1 MLTGTRMQKKWALYL
16 AMALLVAST
25 LEGLSYSLLWFIP
38 RGWYYIPPTREV
50 FLHYLADDLD
60 WDVGWRPKAHELSAA
75 GYRLAPAG
83 EGMTTPCIALY
94 GDSFTFGSEV
104 PPELAW
110 GNLLT
115 ERLGC
120 RVDNYGVGGYG
131 TDQAYV
137 YFTYRQQRGLDQ
149 APVVI
154 LSHLSENIVRNITQ
168 DMGLIY
174 QMPLALKPRFVSEP
188 AGTLRLV
195 PMPRLAPAD
204 YDAYRHDMRQ
214 FLHAEY
220 LLPAQSVLSKRRVF
234 FPYMLTVPYLFT
246 YKRLYASLL
255 LYAFDVPPWFAELY
269 DPTHP
274 SRALQVTRDILLHF
288 DHAAKHAGKR
298 PLIFVLPTARDLL
311 YFQRTGQWSYTS
323 LLVALQ
329 DHGVQAVNVGPL
341 LLAKVHGSDICEYF
355 CTNHGAKSGH
365 YTVKGNRVLA
375 DVIWEIIERLGLVSS
390 TR

>member
-1 MLTGTRMQKKWALYL
+1 MTGTSTQKKWALYL
-16 AMALLVAST
+16 AMILLVVSV
-25 LEGLSYSLLWFIP
+25 LEGLCYSLLWFIP
-38 RGWYYIPPTREV
+38 HGWYYRPPTREA
-50 FLHYLADDLD
+50 FLRYLAGDID
-60 WDVGWRPKAHELSAA
+60 WEVGWRPEVRELSAA

-83 EGMTTPCIALY
+83 AGMATPCIALY
-94 GDSFTFGSEV
+94 GDSFTFGYEV

-120 RVDNYGVGGYG
+120 RVDNYGVIGYG
-131 TDQAYV
+131 TDQAYL
-137 YFTYRQQRGLDQ
+137 YFTYHQQHGLDT

-168 DMGLIY
+168 DMGFIY
-174 QMPLALKPRFVSEP
+174 EMTLALKPRFVAEP

-195 PMPRLAPAD
+195 PMPRLASAD
-204 YDAYRHDMRQ
+204 YDAYRRDMRQ

-220 LLPAQSVLSKRRVF
+220 LLPSQSVLSKRRVF
-234 FPYMLTVPYLFT
+234 FPYMITVPYLFT

-274 SRALQVTRDILLHF
+274 SQALQVTRDILVHF
-288 DHAAKHAGKR
+288 DHEAKHYGKR
-298 PLIFVLPTARDLL
+298 PLIFVLPTARDLV
-311 YFQRTGQWSYTS
+311 YFQRTRQWSYTS

-329 DHGVQAVNVGPL
+329 DHGVQAMNVGPL
-341 LLAKVHGSDICEYF
+341 LLAKVHDGDLCEYF
-355 CTNHGAKSGH
+355 CTNRAAKSGH
-365 YTVKGNRVLA
+365 YTIKGNKVLA
-375 DVIWEIIERLGLVSS
+375 EVTGEIIERLGFVS
-390 TR
+390 TIK